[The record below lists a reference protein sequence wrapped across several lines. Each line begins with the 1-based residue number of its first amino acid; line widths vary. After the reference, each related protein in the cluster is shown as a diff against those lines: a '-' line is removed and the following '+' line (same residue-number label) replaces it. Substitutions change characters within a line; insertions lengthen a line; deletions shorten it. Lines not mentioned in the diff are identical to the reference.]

1 MPAILQSPTAARPT
15 TTIEKEVKTMIN
27 ELYKVLLRTRKPAR
41 KEATRFNGQLLDQKR
56 EDVFL
61 AVHQAGLFR

>member
-1 MPAILQSPTAARPT
+1 MM
-15 TTIEKEVKTMIN
+15 K

-41 KEATRFNGQLLDQKR
+41 KDATRFNGQLLDQKR

-61 AVHQAGLFR
+61 AVHRAGLIR